1 MVEKK
6 ERVFASFF
14 HLLVTTLQDKCNFS
28 LTPTQSRLQ
37 FGILL
42 VTVDFLFFSTG
53 LAFCLAYLSISRNI
67 QMTPWFLIVGLIFI
81 GISIFGLAF
90 IWCLADYFRGN
101 PREEHIS
108 DAVTSKLA
116 EQAGERL
123 PSNQRVV
130 GSNPSRDA
138 ILTRSH
144 AGTIGCL
151 N

>member
-1 MVEKK
+1 
-6 ERVFASFF
+6 
-14 HLLVTTLQDKCNFS
+14 
-28 LTPTQSRLQ
+28 
-37 FGILL
+37 
-42 VTVDFLFFSTG
+42 
-53 LAFCLAYLSISRNI
+53 
-67 QMTPWFLIVGLIFI
+67 MTPWFLIVGLIFI

-123 PSNQRVV
+123 PSKQRVV